1 MVEAVRQ
8 SQASLAAKW
17 CLEFLILTAARSGE
31 ARGAAWAE
39 IDMDA
44 ATWTVPATRM
54 KAHTEHRVPLC
65 GRALAILDEA
75 QIIDDGSGL
84 VFPSTVRPG
93 CPMSDM
99 TLTVVLRRI
108 GVADRATVHGFR
120 SSFRDFAAECTNAPH
135 AVMELSLA
143 HAVGNSVEA
152 AYARSDLFNRRRAL
166 MEQWA
171 AYLEG
176 TARARRSDGSG
187 GMNGPE
193 CPCRPAP
200 VSTDLQAKRDA
211 FIGRYGDDAGAWDA
225 IHWDIASTHPDG
237 ATSAYMHF
245 KKLSGKGKP
254 PYPAGCLA
262 GVLDFDE
269 MVKEASYRL
278 FGRSTL
284 DGHTLD
290 HAIRPRFDAVPA
302 SDRIDEKVF
311 AEFRF
316 ECYRHGYCLHC
327 PTLIEHARRDGDEGK
342 EGEQILRSL
351 LALFDRAGEPLPLS
365 LREWSANSR
374 FEQPPKGARRR
385 PRKNWLRNLF
395 IIHTVGDSLLPDRQE
410 PDPQRSDG

>member
-1 MVEAVRQ
+1 
-8 SQASLAAKW
+8 
-17 CLEFLILTAARSGE
+17 
-31 ARGAAWAE
+31 
-39 IDMDA
+39 
-44 ATWTVPATRM
+44 
-54 KAHTEHRVPLC
+54 
-65 GRALAILDEA
+65 
-75 QIIDDGSGL
+75 
-84 VFPSTVRPG
+84 
-93 CPMSDM
+93 
-99 TLTVVLRRI
+99 
-108 GVADRATVHGFR
+108 
-120 SSFRDFAAECTNAPH
+120 
-135 AVMELSLA
+135 
-143 HAVGNSVEA
+143 
-152 AYARSDLFNRRRAL
+152 
-166 MEQWA
+166 
-171 AYLEG
+171 
-176 TARARRSDGSG
+176 
-187 GMNGPE
+187 MNGPE

-237 ATSAYMHF
+237 ATSAYIHF

-254 PYPAGCLA
+254 PYPGGCLA
-262 GVLDFDE
+262 GVLDFDG

-316 ECYRHGYCLHC
+316 ECYRRGYCLHC

-342 EGEQILRSL
+342 EGEHILRSL

-385 PRKNWLRNLF
+385 PPKNWLRNRF
-395 IIHTVGDSLLPDRQE
+395 IIHTVATLSYLTGRKPTRNEATDDRMACCDAVARAFQNNREQDLEPRTVEDLWSRTKSDDIALGPAMLQRWQE
-410 PDPQRSDG
+410 QDRREILAMPAQEQARQLERAKRRWIRLQYWREQDGWAGS